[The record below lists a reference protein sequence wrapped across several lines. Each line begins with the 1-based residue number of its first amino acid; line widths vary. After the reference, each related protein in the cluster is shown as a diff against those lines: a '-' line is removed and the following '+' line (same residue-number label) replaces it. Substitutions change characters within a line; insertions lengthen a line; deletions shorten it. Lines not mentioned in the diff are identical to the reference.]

1 MFLHLMKWE
10 AGSSSGTLLNF
21 NLYSYYQFYFMQ
33 VTNIDLLMAAFGV
46 RRINFTSLYLRA
58 SPLGPLWGVALT
70 LLVIFQ
76 ACSSAP
82 EVEVPEDIAAMEN
95 VAVYS
100 GLEEPQYDISLT
112 EHARFGDTDEIFIS
126 SISGIA
132 VDDNGNLFLADQS
145 EATVH
150 SYDAEGQYRFS
161 IGRRGEGPGEFN
173 AAYQPRI
180 HNGEL
185 YVLDINQQR
194 ISVFNPEDGTFLQTH
209 PLGGGSDDLSG
220 FPVQAE
226 PLSDGRFL
234 VFYNQMERDGDEFL
248 MGRIPRIL
256 DGEGNMLSS
265 EFIEFRPAEMYMVQ
279 SETNVQIMS
288 LPFMGSTYADVSPAE
303 EIVWGFSDR
312 ILLHAVNMEG
322 DTIRSIYHSREK
334 PPLDRDGMIANYEDE
349 AMKDALRSMDIPD
362 TRQAFTDIETDDQNR
377 IWITLPTVNEE
388 ENEIWVLAQ
397 TGEKLAAFTRP
408 ATDMIELVDDGF
420 VYIRET
426 DEETGLA
433 EVVKYRFDL

>member
-1 MFLHLMKWE
+1 MTRLHPFFIAL
-10 AGSSSGTLLNF
+10 ALLLASCSGT
-21 NLYSYYQFYFMQ
+21 
-33 VTNIDLLMAAFGV
+33 
-46 RRINFTSLYLRA
+46 
-58 SPLGPLWGVALT
+58 
-70 LLVIFQ
+70 
-76 ACSSAP
+76 P

-112 EHARFGDTDEIFIS
+112 EQARFGDTDEIFIS
-126 SISGIA
+126 TISGIA
-132 VDDNGNLFLADQS
+132 VNDDGTLFLADQS

-150 SYDAEGQYRFS
+150 AYGPDGEYRFS
-161 IGRRGEGPGEFN
+161 IGRKGEGPGEFN
-173 AAYQPRI
+173 AVYQPRI

-185 YVLDINQQR
+185 FVLDINQQR
-194 ISVFNPEDGTFLQTH
+194 VSVFNPNDGTFLRTH
-209 PLGGGSDDLSG
+209 PLGGASDDLSG

-234 VFYNQMERDGDEFL
+234 VFYNQMERDGEKFL

-256 DGEGNMLSS
+256 DGEGSMLSS
-265 EFIEFRPAEMYMVQ
+265 GFIEFQPAEMHMLQ
-279 SETNVQIMS
+279 SDNNIRIMS

-322 DTIRSIYHSREK
+322 DTIRSIYHSRMS

-349 AMKDALRSMDIPD
+349 AMKDALRRMDIPD

-377 IWITLPTVNEE
+377 IWLTLPTMNEG
-388 ENEIWVLAQ
+388 ENEVWVLAE

-408 ATDMIELVDDGF
+408 ATDQLELVKDGY
-420 VYIRET
+420 VYFRET
-426 DEETGLA
+426 EEETGIV
-433 EVVKYRFDL
+433 EVVKYGFDL

>member
-1 MFLHLMKWE
+1 
-10 AGSSSGTLLNF
+10 
-21 NLYSYYQFYFMQ
+21 
-33 VTNIDLLMAAFGV
+33 
-46 RRINFTSLYLRA
+46 
-58 SPLGPLWGVALT
+58 
-70 LLVIFQ
+70 
-76 ACSSAP
+76 
-82 EVEVPEDIAAMEN
+82 MEN
-95 VAVYS
+95 LAVYS

-112 EHARFGDTDEIFIS
+112 EQARFGDTDEIFIS
-126 SISGIA
+126 TISGIA

-150 SYDAEGQYRFS
+150 SYDADGQYRFS

-185 YVLDINQQR
+185 FVLDINQQR
-194 ISVFNPEDGTFLQTH
+194 ISVFNPVDGSFLRTH
-209 PLGGGSDDLSG
+209 PLGGGTDDFSG

-234 VFYNQMERDGDEFL
+234 VFYNQMDRDGEKFL

-256 DGEGNMLSS
+256 DGEGNVLSS
-265 EFIEFRPAEMYMVQ
+265 GFVEFDPAEMFMLQ
-279 SETNVQIMS
+279 SDNNIRVMS

-303 EIVWGFSDR
+303 EIVSGFSDR
-312 ILLHAVNMEG
+312 ILLHAFNMEG

-349 AMKDALRSMDIPD
+349 AMKDALRNMDIPD

-377 IWITLPTVNEE
+377 IWITLTTMNEE

-408 ATDMIELVDDGF
+408 ATDMMELVRDGH
-420 VYIRET
+420 VYFRVT
-426 DEETGLA
+426 DEETGIV
-433 EVVKYRFDL
+433 EVVKYGFSLES